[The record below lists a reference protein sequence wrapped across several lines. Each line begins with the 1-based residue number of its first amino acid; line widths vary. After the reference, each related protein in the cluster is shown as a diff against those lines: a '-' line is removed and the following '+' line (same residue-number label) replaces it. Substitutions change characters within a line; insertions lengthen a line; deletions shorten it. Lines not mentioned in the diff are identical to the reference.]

1 MIINNKKNKME
12 YNWDCKTVEVK
23 VNEGERSNVIFTVHY
38 IVTGVSESVD
48 ERGDFFTSTS
58 IGTHNLSSPLGES
71 FLEIEDVT
79 NNDIV
84 LWVKSSMGEEEV
96 LRIEDSILKT
106 INNQIEPKTKIITIS

>member
-23 VNEGERSNVIFTVHY
+23 VNEGERSNVIFIVHY
-38 IVTGVSESVD
+38 IVTGD

>member
-1 MIINNKKNKME
+1 MII
-12 YNWDCKTVEVK
+12 YNWNCKTVEVK
-23 VNEGERSNVIFTVHY
+23 VKENEKSNVIFTVHY

-48 ERGDFFTSTS
+48 EKGNFFTSTS
-58 IGTHNLSSPLGES
+58 IGTHNLLPPSGEN

-79 NNDIV
+79 NDDIV